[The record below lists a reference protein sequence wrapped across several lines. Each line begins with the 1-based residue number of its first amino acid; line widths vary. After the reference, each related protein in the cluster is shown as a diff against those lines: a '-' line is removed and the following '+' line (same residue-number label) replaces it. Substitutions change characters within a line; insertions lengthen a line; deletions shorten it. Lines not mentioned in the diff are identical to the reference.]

1 LAAFNPVLS
10 GFAPDPDRRHKSAL
24 ASGVVVRHGEHIAEG
39 GYSPDMDRPS
49 TGLRHVL
56 LAPSGWS
63 EEVAHLIVGQA

>member
-1 LAAFNPVLS
+1 MVT
-10 GFAPDPDRRHKSAL
+10 
-24 ASGVVVRHGEHIAEG
+24 IAEG